1 MPITTDTPEMRETLS
16 RLNQDAIA
24 SIDANGDCTVKVNDL
39 STLLSAYKI
48 ELNKNRGLKKAMGNA
63 AKADA

>member
-1 MPITTDTPEMRETLS
+1 MPITTDTPAMRETLA

-24 SIDANGDCTVKVNDL
+24 SIDTNGECTIKVNDL